1 MSTQDPKTLIASHEE
16 PKSRS
21 REIIVINRSEKQRPS
36 VLNWIE
42 QLSRILAAIAIPI
55 VLLFGSWLIQ
65 DALSERSVNKDYV
78 ALAVSILAK
87 SDKEVDQGLRAWA
100 VNLLNA
106 NSPVKFDPSTS
117 QKLTTGEIQ
126 LPEIKLPVSST
137 QFRSISELPETDPL
151 RTLAK
156 SIGLLKINVDNRDE
170 VCSAWLISDD
180 YLITADYCVQGSP
193 SKITLVMGFSK
204 DDPTKATM
212 YEVESKP
219 LESNVM
225 LGYAI
230 LKAGGKPGSKFGHLN
245 PATRPVELND
255 QLFLAHYAEG
265 LGESF
270 SNQCRVTTV
279 MPDNQ
284 SFLHNCD
291 SAPGVSGAP
300 LIRLSDLTVV
310 GLHYGKAPAFPD
322 LKFAK
327 RIDAIRDA
335 SAIWKR

>member
-1 MSTQDPKTLIASHEE
+1 MSTQTPESDVACPKETKL
-16 PKSRS
+16 RS
-21 REIIVINRSEKQRPS
+21 REIVIINRSEKQPTS
-36 VLNWIE
+36 FWSWIDPFSKL
-42 QLSRILAAIAIPI
+42 LSAILIPLALGI
-55 VLLFGSWLIQ
+55 GGWWIQ

-87 SDKEVDQGLRAWA
+87 SDQEVDQGLRAWA

-117 QKLTTGEIQ
+117 QKLSTGEIQ
-126 LPEIKLPVSST
+126 LPQITVPASNS
-137 QFRSISELPETDPL
+137 QFRPISELPETDPL

-156 SIGLLKINVDNRDE
+156 SIGLLKISVDNRDE
-170 VCSAWLISDD
+170 ICSAWLISDD

-193 SKITLVMGFSK
+193 SKITLVMGFSS
-204 DDPTKATM
+204 DDSNKAIT

-219 LESNVM
+219 MESNVN

-230 LKAGGKPGSKFGHLN
+230 LKAAGKPGSKFGHLN

-265 LGESF
+265 RGESF
-270 SNQCRVTTV
+270 SNQCHVTSL

-310 GLHYGKAPAFPD
+310 GLHHGRVPASPA
-322 LKFAK
+322 LKIAK
-327 RIDAIRDA
+327 RIEAIRGA
-335 SAIWKR
+335 SAIWK